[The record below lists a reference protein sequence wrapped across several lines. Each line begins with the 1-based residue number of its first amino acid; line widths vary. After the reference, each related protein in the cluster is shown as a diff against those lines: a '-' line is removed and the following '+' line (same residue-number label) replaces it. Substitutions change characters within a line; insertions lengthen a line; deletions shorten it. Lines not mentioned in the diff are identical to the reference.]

1 MFVLLQQVLRCKIY
15 IEPLFNCISIGL
27 DFEIVKI
34 NKRHITTICVLGIL
48 LLTVFVL
55 TSLMRDKVEYVDEQG
70 NPLTACTRAFVGG
83 DSIILQGDTY
93 VVSENITCNGTI
105 TILGDV
111 TLIIEDGC
119 TLTVNAPH
127 GDGIKAYDDNWNNY
141 KITVYGQEKQTG
153 TININSL
160 DRGIWCRSFTL
171 NGGNLNIQSSD
182 WQSILAADTL
192 LINNGI
198 INAESSSTNCSA
210 IRGDKS
216 LTINGG
222 QVTTTSKVAGLGSYQ
237 GDIMLGYTK
246 SDDFI
251 DTKGFRTYFGTV
263 RVLEGKDLTDGT
275 NVYSAADETST
286 LLKLKDVK
294 LTPASSKR

>member
-1 MFVLLQQVLRCKIY
+1 MM
-15 IEPLFNCISIGL
+15 
-27 DFEIVKI
+27 DFK
-34 NKRHITTICVLGIL
+34 KRHIEVVCALSIL
-48 LLTVFVL
+48 LLAIFVL
-55 TSLMRDKVEYVDEQG
+55 TSLMRDKVEYVDEFG
-70 NPLTACTRAFVGG
+70 NPLTACSRMFVGG
-83 DSIILQGDTY
+83 DSVILNNDTY

-105 TILGDV
+105 TICGDV
-111 TLIIEDGC
+111 TFIIEDGC
-119 TLTVNAPH
+119 TLTINAPH
-127 GDGIKAYDDNWNNY
+127 GDGIRAFDDEWKNY

-153 TININSL
+153 TINITSL

-171 NGGNLNIQSSD
+171 NGANLNIQSSD

-192 LINNGI
+192 LINNGK

-210 IRGDKS
+210 LRGDKN

-222 QVTTTSKVAGLGSYQ
+222 QVTTKSKVAGLGSYQ

-246 SDDFI
+246 AEDFI

-263 RVLEGKDLTDGT
+263 KVMEDKDLTDGT
-275 NVYSAADETST
+275 NVYSASDEMST
-286 LLKLKDVK
+286 LLKLENVK